1 MKIFTLTASALLVGV
16 SLVVAPIG
24 VSESASAETMISQLG
39 TDIDPQAS
47 DDMLGNSVSL
57 SSDGSR
63 VAVGAPFNDDDYTD
77 AGLVKLYDWN
87 GTNWIQAGDDIRGE
101 AIGDRSG
108 WSVSLSGDGSTV
120 AIGAPLND
128 GKGSDAG
135 HVRLFEWNA
144 STSNWD
150 MFGEI
155 DGEATGDESGTS
167 VSLSNDG
174 SRVAIG
180 APYNDGA
187 DETNSE
193 RGHVRVHKWDGASW
207 TQVGSDIDG
216 DAAGDRSG
224 YSVSLSGNGLTVAV
238 GAPRNDDAFADAGQ
252 VKLYEW
258 DTTGSELGWVQLS
271 TAIKG
276 GAVDEESGFSVSLSS
291 DGTTVA
297 IGSPYFSDGV
307 SKVYAGQVN
316 VYKWVGAA
324 WTQVG
329 ADIEGDAEDLLG
341 FSVSL
346 SSDGTTVAIGV
357 PNNGED
363 INSAGHVRVYELI
376 GATWTQVSADIN
388 GEAGGDESGRSV
400 SLSGDGSRVAI
411 GAPYNDDGGLDAGQ
425 VRLYDRSG
433 IAWIQVGVDID
444 GDAAGN
450 EFGSSVALSGDGSR
464 VAIGSKYNDEG
475 GKYAGQVK
483 LYDWNG
489 TTWIQVGDEINGEAQ
504 SDYSGSSVSLSADG
518 STVAVG
524 ATGNDG
530 EGETNSKR
538 GHVRV
543 YKLIGAHWTQVGPD
557 IDGDADDDD
566 MGFSVSLSGDGST
579 VAVGAPGN
587 DAGGTSAGQVKLYRL
602 IDGTTWIQAGAD
614 IYGETSYDRSGYSV
628 SLSGDGSTV
637 AVGAISN
644 DGDDETDSRRGHV
657 RVYQLIGPTW
667 TQVGADIDG
676 EAQDDYSGSSVSL
689 SSDASRVAIGAPDND
704 GNGGEGSCAGHV
716 RVYGLN
722 GSVWNQVGGD
732 IDGEAADDG
741 FGTSVSMSS
750 DGSTVAV
757 GAPGLPDGG
766 PVAGHA
772 SVYKL
777 SGATWTQVGADIDGE
792 AAADQ
797 MGYSVSVSSDGSR
810 IAIGAPTYS
819 GAGAYAGHVRI
830 FSLTFSAPED
840 PAPAAWSPAP
850 YSGPLVT
857 GYSDKTPAIG
867 DEVVVSGRRLNL
879 VTSCWVDGIE
889 VALSDQSAVSFTIVI
904 PLGVEP
910 GLKDLMISSSF
921 GTLTAQGAFTVE
933 AKPAVIE
940 ESSPV
945 LSKVNAGSF
954 NNYVA
959 VYAKGYK
966 GQTLAW
972 KIAGKWFKVV
982 ITKDYQ
988 VFQRKTIAV
997 GLEVKVDLFIDGER
1011 LLAKTVLTK

>member
-1 MKIFTLTASALLVGV
+1 MSYFMKIFTLTASALLVGV

-39 TDIDPQAS
+39 ADIDPQAS
-47 DDMLGNSVSL
+47 DDEWGESVSL

-63 VAVGAPFNDDDYTD
+63 VAVGAPYNDDGDMGNTD
-77 AGLVKLYDWN
+77 AGQVKLYDWN
-87 GTNWIQAGDDIRGE
+87 GTNWIQAGNDIYGE
-101 AIGDRSG
+101 ATNDRSG

-120 AIGAPLND
+120 AIGAPKND
-128 GKGSDAG
+128 GTGSDAG
-135 HVRLFEWNA
+135 HVRLYEWDGTVWTQVGA
-144 STSNWD
+144 D
-150 MFGEI
+150 I

-187 DETNSE
+187 SGSNADA
-193 RGHVRVHKWDGASW
+193 GHVRVYEWDGASW
-207 TQVGSDIDG
+207 TQVSADIDG
-216 DAAGDRSG
+216 DVADDESG
-224 YSVSLSGNGLTVAV
+224 HSVSLSGNGLTVAV

-258 DTTGSELGWVQLS
+258 DTTGSGLGWSQLS

-276 GAVDEESGFSVSLSS
+276 GAVDDQSGSSVSLSS
-291 DGTTVA
+291 DGTTIA
-297 IGSPYFSDGV
+297 IGSAYFSDGG
-307 SKVYAGQVN
+307 SNVYAGQVN
-316 VYKWVGAA
+316 VYKWDGTV

-329 ADIEGDAEDLLG
+329 ADIDGDAEDLLG

-346 SSDGTTVAIGV
+346 SSDGTTVAIGG
-357 PNNGED
+357 PNNRED
-363 INSAGHVRVYELI
+363 INYAGHVRVYELI

-388 GEAGGDESGRSV
+388 GEAGGDGSGYSV

-411 GAPYNDDGGLDAGQ
+411 GAPYNDDGGDSAGQ
-425 VRLYDRSG
+425 VRLYDWSG
-433 IAWIQVGVDID
+433 IAWIQVGVDIG

-464 VAIGSKYNDEG
+464 VAVGAPGNDDAFAN
-475 GKYAGQVK
+475 AGQVK
-483 LYDWNG
+483 LYDWNQANS
-489 TTWIQVGDEINGEAQ
+489 TWIQVGSDINGEAAEE
-504 SDYSGSSVSLSADG
+504 YS
-518 STVAVG
+518 
-524 ATGNDG
+524 
-530 EGETNSKR
+530 
-538 GHVRV
+538 
-543 YKLIGAHWTQVGPD
+543 
-557 IDGDADDDD
+557 
-566 MGFSVSLSGDGST
+566 GFSVSLSSDGTTVAISAPYNDGAGGIKADVGLVRVYQLIGVTWTKLGADIQGESAYDYSGKSVSLSSDGST
-579 VAVGAPGN
+579 VAIGSEDN
-587 DAGGTSAGQVKLYRL
+587 NDDAGHVRVYQL
-602 IDGTTWIQAGAD
+602 IDGTNWTQVGLDIDGGAAGDESGASVSLSGNGSRVVIGSPRNDDAGDRAGQVRFFDWNGANWTQAGDDINGEAAGDLSGYSVSLSTDGFSVAIGAPYNDDGGADAGQIRVYKWDSANWTQVSAD
-614 IYGETSYDRSGYSV
+614 IDGGVPGDRSGYSV
-628 SLSGDGSTV
+628 SLS
-637 AVGAISN
+637 
-644 DGDDETDSRRGHV
+644 
-657 RVYQLIGPTW
+657 
-667 TQVGADIDG
+667 
-676 EAQDDYSGSSVSL
+676 
-689 SSDASRVAIGAPDND
+689 
-704 GNGGEGSCAGHV
+704 
-716 RVYGLN
+716 
-722 GSVWNQVGGD
+722 
-732 IDGEAADDG
+732 
-741 FGTSVSMSS
+741 S
-750 DGSTVAV
+750 DGSTVTA
-757 GAPGLPDGG
+757 GAPGDPDGG
-766 PVAGHA
+766 PTAGHA

-792 AAADQ
+792 AAADES
-797 MGYSVSVSSDGSR
+797 GTSVSMSSDGSR
-810 IAIGAPTYS
+810 VAIGAPYNG

-857 GYSDKTPAIG
+857 DYSDKTPAIG
-867 DEVVVSGRRLNL
+867 DEVVVSGLRLNL

-889 VALSDQSAVSFTIVI
+889 VAMSDQSAVSFTIVI

-910 GLKDLMISSSF
+910 GLRDLMISSSF
-921 GTLTAQGAFTVE
+921 GTLKAQGAFTVE

>member
-1 MKIFTLTASALLVGV
+1 
-16 SLVVAPIG
+16 
-24 VSESASAETMISQLG
+24 MISQLG
-39 TDIDPQAS
+39 ADIDPQAS
-47 DDMLGNSVSL
+47 DDELGNSVSL

-63 VAVGAPFNDDDYTD
+63 VAVGAPYNDDGDTD

-87 GTNWIQAGDDIRGE
+87 GTNWIQAGDDIYGE
-101 AIGDRSG
+101 ATDDRSG

-120 AIGAPLND
+120 AIGAPKND
-128 GKGSDAG
+128 GTGSDAG
-135 HVRLFEWNA
+135 HVRLYEWNA
-144 STSNWD
+144 ITLEWD

-155 DGEATGDESGTS
+155 DGEATDDESGTS

-187 DETNSE
+187 SGSNADA
-193 RGHVRVHKWDGASW
+193 GHVRVYKWDGANW
-207 TQVGSDIDG
+207 TQVIADIDG
-216 DAAGDRSG
+216 DVAGDRSG

-258 DTTGSELGWVQLS
+258 DTTDSALGWSQLS

-276 GAVDEESGFSVSLSS
+276 GAVGDESGSSVSLSS

-297 IGSPYFSDGV
+297 IGSPYFSDGG

-316 VYKWVGAA
+316 VYKWDGAA

-329 ADIEGDAEDLLG
+329 ADIDADAEDLLG

-346 SSDGTTVAIGV
+346 SSDGTTVAIGG
-357 PNNGED
+357 PNNRED
-363 INSAGHVRVYELI
+363 INYAGHVRVYELI

-411 GAPYNDDGGLDAGQ
+411 GAPYNDGAGAYAGH
-425 VRLYDRSG
+425 VRLYDWSG
-433 IAWIQVGVDID
+433 MAWIQVGVDID

-504 SDYSGSSVSLSADG
+504 LDYSGYSVSLSADG

-530 EGETNSKR
+530 EDETNSKR

-557 IDGDADDDD
+557 IDGDAADDNS
-566 MGFSVSLSGDGST
+566 GSSVSLSGDGST

-732 IDGEAADDG
+732 IDGEAAGDG

-757 GAPGLPDGG
+757 GAPGHPDGG

-777 SGATWTQVGADIDGE
+777 SGATWTQVGADIDGK

-819 GAGAYAGHVRI
+819 GAGSYSGHVRV
-830 FSLTFSAPED
+830 FLLAYSVPVASAP
-840 PAPAAWSPAP
+840 
-850 YSGPLVT
+850 YTGPLLT
-857 GYSDKTPAIG
+857 GYSDRAPQIG
-867 DEVVVSGRRLNL
+867 DEVVVTGLRLHL
-879 VTSCWVDGIE
+879 VTSCTIDGIE
-889 VALSDQSAVSFTIVI
+889 VAISNQSEGSFTIAI
-904 PLGVEP
+904 PSGVEP
-910 GLKDLMISSSF
+910 GLKSLVISSSA
-921 GTLTAQGAFTVE
+921 GALTVQD
-933 AKPAVIE
+933 
-940 ESSPV
+940 V
-945 LSKVNAGSF
+945 LNVAAATAGSSEIISPL
-954 NNYVA
+954 
-959 VYAKGYK
+959 
-966 GQTLAW
+966 TLRAW
-972 KIAGKWFKVV
+972 TKKLTDSTVKIYTKNIVGAGKIQFMLNGEE
-982 ITKDYQ
+982 
-988 VFQRKTIAV
+988 IAWV
-997 GLEVKVDLFIDGER
+997 RAVSAVDPKLRTANGAHYLVRTVDLVEGQKNVLEVYLDGVR
-1011 LLAKTVLTK
+1011 IKRTAYSY

>member
-1 MKIFTLTASALLVGV
+1 MSYFMKIFTLTASALLVGV

-39 TDIDPQAS
+39 ADIDPQAS
-47 DDMLGNSVSL
+47 NDELGKSVSL
-57 SSDGSR
+57 SSDSSR
-63 VAVGAPFNDDDYTD
+63 VAVGAPYND
-77 AGLVKLYDWN
+77 AGGTSAGQVKLYDWN
-87 GTNWIQAGDDIRGE
+87 GTNWIQAGADIYGE
-101 AIGDRSG
+101 TSGDRSG

-120 AIGAPLND
+120 AIGAPKND
-128 GKGSDAG
+128 GTGSDAG
-135 HVRLFEWNA
+135 HVRLYEWNA
-144 STSNWD
+144 STSEWD

-187 DETNSE
+187 SGSNADA
-193 RGHVRVHKWDGASW
+193 GHVRVYKWDGASW
-207 TQVGSDIDG
+207 TQVSADIDG
-216 DAAGDRSG
+216 DVADDESG
-224 YSVSLSGNGLTVAV
+224 HSVSLSGNGLTVAV

-258 DTTGSELGWVQLS
+258 DTTGSELGWSQLS
-271 TAIKG
+271 TAING
-276 GAVDEESGFSVSLSS
+276 GAVDDESGSSVSLSS

-297 IGSPYFSDGV
+297 IGSPYFSDGG
-307 SKVYAGQVN
+307 SKVYAGKVN
-316 VYKWVGAA
+316 VYKWDGAV

-329 ADIEGDAEDLLG
+329 ADIDGDAEDLLG

-346 SSDGTTVAIGV
+346 SSDGTTVAIGG
-357 PNNGED
+357 PNDLED
-363 INSAGHVRVYELI
+363 INYAGYVRVYELI

-388 GEAGGDESGRSV
+388 GEAGGDMSGYSVSLSGDGSRIAIGAPANGGAGAYAGHVRLYDRSGIAWTQVGADIDGDAAGDESGSSV

-411 GAPYNDDGGLDAGQ
+411 GAPYNDDGGL
-425 VRLYDRSG
+425 
-433 IAWIQVGVDID
+433 
-444 GDAAGN
+444 N
-450 EFGSSVALSGDGSR
+450 
-464 VAIGSKYNDEG
+464 
-475 GKYAGQVK
+475 AGQVK
-483 LYDWNG
+483 LYDWNQANS
-489 TTWIQVGDEINGEAQ
+489 TWIQVGSDINGEAAEEK
-504 SDYSGSSVSLSADG
+504 SGYSVSLSRDG
-518 STVAVG
+518 STVAISAPYNDGAGGIKADVGLVRVYQLIG
-524 ATGNDG
+524 ATWTKLGADIQGESAYDYSGKSVSLSSDG
-530 EGETNSKR
+530 STVAIGSSDNADAGADA

-543 YKLIGAHWTQVGPD
+543 YQLIDGTNWTQVGLD
-557 IDGDADDDD
+557 IDGGAAGDQSGHSVSLSGNGSRVVIGSPRNDDAGDRAGQVRFFDWNGANWTQAGDDINGEAAGDLL
-566 MGFSVSLSGDGST
+566 GFSVSLSTDGFS
-579 VAVGAPGN
+579 VAIGAPYNDDGGA
-587 DAGGTSAGQVKLYRL
+587 DAGQIRVYKWDSANWTQVS
-602 IDGTTWIQAGAD
+602 AD
-614 IYGETSYDRSGYSV
+614 IEGDVPGDRSGYSV
-628 SLSGDGSTV
+628 SLS
-637 AVGAISN
+637 
-644 DGDDETDSRRGHV
+644 
-657 RVYQLIGPTW
+657 
-667 TQVGADIDG
+667 
-676 EAQDDYSGSSVSL
+676 
-689 SSDASRVAIGAPDND
+689 
-704 GNGGEGSCAGHV
+704 
-716 RVYGLN
+716 
-722 GSVWNQVGGD
+722 
-732 IDGEAADDG
+732 
-741 FGTSVSMSS
+741 S
-750 DGSTVAV
+750 DGSTVTA
-757 GAPGLPDGG
+757 GAPGDPDGG
-766 PVAGHA
+766 PTAGHA

-797 MGYSVSVSSDGSR
+797 MGSSVSVSSDGSR
-810 IAIGAPTYS
+810 IAIGAPYNG
-819 GAGAYAGHVRI
+819 GAGADAGHVRI

-857 GYSDKTPAIG
+857 DYSDKTPAIG

-889 VALSDQSAVSFTIVI
+889 VAMSDQSAVSFTIVI

-910 GLKDLMISSSF
+910 GLRDLMISSSL

>member
-1 MKIFTLTASALLVGV
+1 MSYFMKIFTLTASALLVGV

-39 TDIDPQAS
+39 ADIDPQAS
-47 DDMLGNSVSL
+47 NDELGKSVSL
-57 SSDGSR
+57 SSDSSR
-63 VAVGAPFNDDDYTD
+63 VAVGAPYND
-77 AGLVKLYDWN
+77 AGGTSAGQVKLYDWN
-87 GTNWIQAGDDIRGE
+87 GTNWIQAGADIYGE
-101 AIGDRSG
+101 TSGDRSG

-120 AIGAPLND
+120 AIGAPKND
-128 GKGSDAG
+128 GTGSDAG
-135 HVRLFEWNA
+135 HVRLYEWNA
-144 STSNWD
+144 STSEWD

-187 DETNSE
+187 SGSNADA
-193 RGHVRVHKWDGASW
+193 GHVRVYKWDGASW
-207 TQVGSDIDG
+207 TQVSADIDG
-216 DAAGDRSG
+216 DVADDESG
-224 YSVSLSGNGLTVAV
+224 HSVSLSGNGLTVAV

-258 DTTGSELGWVQLS
+258 DTTGSELGWSQLS
-271 TAIKG
+271 TAING
-276 GAVDEESGFSVSLSS
+276 GAVDDESGSSVSLSS

-297 IGSPYFSDGV
+297 IGSPYFSDGG
-307 SKVYAGQVN
+307 SKVYAGKVN
-316 VYKWVGAA
+316 VYKWDGAV

-329 ADIEGDAEDLLG
+329 ADIDGDAEDLLG

-346 SSDGTTVAIGV
+346 SSDGTTVAIGG
-357 PNNGED
+357 PNDLED
-363 INSAGHVRVYELI
+363 INYAGYVRVYELI

-388 GEAGGDESGRSV
+388 GEAGGDVSGYSVSLSGDGSRIAIGAPANGGAGAYAGHVRLYDRSGIAWTQVGADIDGDAAGDESGSSV

-411 GAPYNDDGGLDAGQ
+411 GAPYNDDGGL
-425 VRLYDRSG
+425 
-433 IAWIQVGVDID
+433 
-444 GDAAGN
+444 N
-450 EFGSSVALSGDGSR
+450 
-464 VAIGSKYNDEG
+464 
-475 GKYAGQVK
+475 AGQVK
-483 LYDWNG
+483 LYDWNQANS
-489 TTWIQVGDEINGEAQ
+489 TWIQVGSDINGEAAEEK
-504 SDYSGSSVSLSADG
+504 SGYSVSLSRDG
-518 STVAVG
+518 STVAISAPYNDGAGGIKADVGLVRVYQLIG
-524 ATGNDG
+524 ATWTKLGADIQGESAYDYSGKSVSLSSDG
-530 EGETNSKR
+530 STVAIGSQDNNYDA

-543 YKLIGAHWTQVGPD
+543 YQLIDGTNWTQVGLD
-557 IDGDADDDD
+557 IDGGAAGDQSGHSVSLSGNGSRVVIGSPRNDDAGDRAGQVRFFDWNGANWTQAGDDINGEAAGDLL
-566 MGFSVSLSGDGST
+566 GFSVSLSTDGFS
-579 VAVGAPGN
+579 VAIGAPYNDDGGA
-587 DAGGTSAGQVKLYRL
+587 DAGQIRVYKWDSANWTQVS
-602 IDGTTWIQAGAD
+602 AD
-614 IYGETSYDRSGYSV
+614 IEGDVPGDRSGYSV
-628 SLSGDGSTV
+628 SLS
-637 AVGAISN
+637 
-644 DGDDETDSRRGHV
+644 
-657 RVYQLIGPTW
+657 
-667 TQVGADIDG
+667 
-676 EAQDDYSGSSVSL
+676 
-689 SSDASRVAIGAPDND
+689 
-704 GNGGEGSCAGHV
+704 
-716 RVYGLN
+716 
-722 GSVWNQVGGD
+722 
-732 IDGEAADDG
+732 
-741 FGTSVSMSS
+741 S
-750 DGSTVAV
+750 DGSTVTA
-757 GAPGLPDGG
+757 GAPGDPDGG
-766 PVAGHA
+766 PTAGHA

-797 MGYSVSVSSDGSR
+797 MGYSVSISSDGSR
-810 IAIGAPTYS
+810 IAIGAPYNG
-819 GAGAYAGHVRI
+819 GAGADAGHVRI

-857 GYSDKTPAIG
+857 DYSDKTPAIG

-889 VALSDQSAVSFTIVI
+889 VAMSDQSAVSFTIVI

-910 GLKDLMISSSF
+910 GLRDLMISSSF